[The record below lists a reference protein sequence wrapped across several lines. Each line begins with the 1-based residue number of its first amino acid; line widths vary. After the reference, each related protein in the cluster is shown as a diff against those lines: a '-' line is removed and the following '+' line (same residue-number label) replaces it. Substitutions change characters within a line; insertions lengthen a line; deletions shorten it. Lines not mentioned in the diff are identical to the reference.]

1 MNTEALLDKA
11 SWLQDDCV
19 WCSLTGQRLYHK
31 YLCLCLPPRRNGQL
45 SCLRP
50 YWKYYCHIYRY
61 LKVYK
66 YVIICK
72 LFFRFCS
79 SLEAYSCFSGLLPL
93 LSPGTLLKSCLR
105 SALDCSGWKLS
116 RRVCWQLNRVWAR
129 VASLITDRCFSSFHL
144 LQNDV
149 VAEGAWIT
157 VPALGGTV
165 FLEWALRWFLHWAQE

>member
-1 MNTEALLDKA
+1 MFLNWSEVISQVSVPLSSSKTKWAAFLSQAILEVLL
-11 SWLQDDCV
+11 S
-19 WCSLTGQRLYHK
+19 Y
-31 YLCLCLPPRRNGQL
+31 
-45 SCLRP
+45 
-50 YWKYYCHIYRY
+50 IYRY

-72 LFFRFCS
+72 LFFGFCS

-116 RRVCWQLNRVWAR
+116 RRVCWQLNQVWAR